1 MFKKK
6 IVIGTANFGKKYGNF
21 TQKEKVKSNEIKNI
35 FNYLNK
41 NKINFL
47 DTAYDYQNENE
58 LENLKISKWN
68 LITKIHYRNLKRENY
83 IINLKKKLGFKKY
96 YGILIHIKN
105 TNEILNK
112 KNIELFNFLKYL
124 KKKGV
129 TKKIGFSIYEPDHVK
144 LLLKNFKFNLIQCP
158 INILDTRLIKNGYLK
173 KLKNKNIEIHARSIF
188 LQGLLLSNLNKI
200 PKKFSLWKKI
210 SYGWENYLIKKNISK
225 LEYCLDFINNVPEVD
240 KIVVGLNNLNQL
252 KETLN
257 ILKKIKNK
265 NKKIINF
272 KFIYK
277 NSTKLID
284 PRKWN

>member
-68 LITKIHYRNLKRENY
+68 VITKIHYRNLKKENY

-124 KKKGV
+124 KKKGA
-129 TKKIGFSIYEPDHVK
+129 TKKIGFSIYEPEHVK

-252 KETLN
+252 KEILN